1 MNKELISDMVSV
13 AIFASIISTG
23 FIQKLKQTFGF
34 SNYINKLLSLFFSFI
49 LGFLFSLSFYSS
61 YIIYDL
67 WIGLFTSVGAETLY
81 KTFKGTLGLQSSQK
95 KE

>member
-1 MNKELISDMVSV
+1 MNNDLITEMVSV

-23 FIQKLKQTFGF
+23 FIQKLKQTFGLSSF
-34 SNYINKLLSLFFSFI
+34 LNKILSLFFSFA

-61 YIIYDL
+61 DIIKDL

-81 KTFKGTLGLQSSQK
+81 KTFKGTLGLESSQK